1 MWVVSMLFGW
11 IPKLIMGI
19 WNWITDSLENFLLV
33 LLVLSLASAFT
44 YRSAA
49 MDLKAEIDKIELAQ
63 KKAKEAQI
71 AANKAPVTKSITIAE
86 NSNAQAPAYYNS
98 VSNAARSA
106 SVRPEKVQPC
116 PASVPGT
123 NTPIQSVHGPDPT
136 PSLVSTP
143 DLICRP
149 KADDD
154 KLIYASGRAAQMHQE
169 TLDLIDQG
177 VVLPLED

>member
-1 MWVVSMLFGW
+1 MWIVSMLLGW
-11 IPKLIMGI
+11 IPKFIMGI
-19 WNWITDSLENFLLV
+19 WNWITESRENFLT
-33 LLVLSLASAFT
+33 LLVIILIGTSWG
-44 YRSAA
+44 YRSYAL
-49 MDLKAEIDKIELAQ
+49 DYKDKLNKIELAQ

-71 AANKAPVTKSITIAE
+71 AANKAPVIKSITIAE

-98 VSNAARSA
+98 VSNAARFA
-106 SVRPEKVQPC
+106 SVQPEKVQPC
-116 PASVPGT
+116 PASVPGA

-136 PSLVSTP
+136 PSLVPTP

-169 TLDLIDQG
+169 TLDVIDQG

>member
-33 LLVLSLASAFT
+33 LLVLSLALAFT

-49 MDLKAEIDKIELAQ
+49 MGLKAEIDKIELAQ

-71 AANKAPVTKSITIAE
+71 AANKVTVIKSITIAE

-116 PASVPGT
+116 PASVPGA
-123 NTPIQSVHGPDPT
+123 NTPIQSVHRPDPT
-136 PSLVSTP
+136 PSLVPTP

>member
-33 LLVLSLASAFT
+33 LLVLSLALAFT

-71 AANKAPVTKSITIAE
+71 AANKAPVIKSITIAE

-98 VSNAARSA
+98 VSNAARFA
-106 SVRPEKVQPC
+106 SVQPEKVQPC
-116 PASVPGT
+116 PASVPGA

-136 PSLVSTP
+136 PSLVPTP